1 MHATDPNTSV
11 IAESKRRTVVLAYT
25 LTFVGAG
32 IYLPYFPLY
41 LGHLGFSGME
51 IGMVLGLQ
59 PLLRWGSAML
69 FGWAADRWRIRH
81 RLLVASATL
90 AVAMFV
96 PLLWVESVGAM
107 LVVTAGISLL
117 HGPVIPAIDASVM
130 DHLHELGGDY
140 GRLRLWGSLSF
151 VVGAGSS
158 ALAVQ
163 LASPLIIPSLFL
175 LPAALLPL
183 VLRRLPPG
191 QATSHGGAASPW
203 SLITPPLAAFLGAV
217 FLAHLSSGAWN
228 AFFALHGEALGLP
241 EWIPGAA
248 WGLAVAGEVALFQWG
263 RRILTVLPPARLIV
277 IALLVTVLRWTLS
290 AVVTTTVPLALLQIG
305 HAFTFSAFHL
315 AAMMLIARL
324 TPPENSTSGQALYG
338 IVGFGLGGSLG
349 IALAG
354 ILVEPLGTSG
364 LFHFEA
370 AVAALGLVPAWY
382 LTRLV
387 PR

>member
-1 MHATDPNTSV
+1 
-11 IAESKRRTVVLAYT
+11 
-25 LTFVGAG
+25 
-32 IYLPYFPLY
+32 
-41 LGHLGFSGME
+41 ME
-51 IGMVLGLQ
+51 IGVVLGVQ

-90 AVAMFV
+90 AVWIFI
-96 PLLWVESVGAM
+96 PLLWVETVGAM

-140 GRLRLWGSLSF
+140 GRLRLWGSLAF
-151 VVGAGSS
+151 VVGAGLS

-163 LASPLIIPSLFL
+163 LTSPAVIPSLFL

-183 VLRRLPPG
+183 VLRRLPAG
-191 QATSHGGAASPW
+191 QTTSHGVAAPPW
-203 SLITPPLAAFLGAV
+203 SLITAPLAAFLGAV
-217 FLAHLSSGAWN
+217 FLVHLSSGAWN
-228 AFFALHGEALGLP
+228 AFFALHAEALGLP

-248 WGLAVAGEVALFQWG
+248 WGLAVVGEVALFQWG
-263 RRILTVLPPARLIV
+263 RRLLTVLPPARLIV
-277 IALLVTVLRWTLS
+277 TALVVTILRWTLT
-290 AVVTTTVPLALLQIG
+290 AEVTTTLPLVVLQIG

-324 TPPENSTSGQALYG
+324 IPAESSTSGQALYG
-338 IVGFGLGGSLG
+338 ITGFGLGGSMG

-364 LFHFEA
+364 LFQFEA
-370 AVAALGLVPAWY
+370 VVAALGLIPAWL

-387 PR
+387 RN

>member
-1 MHATDPNTSV
+1 V
-11 IAESKRRTVVLAYT
+11 
-25 LTFVGAG
+25 
-32 IYLPYFPLY
+32 
-41 LGHLGFSGME
+41 
-51 IGMVLGLQ
+51 VLGLQ
-59 PLLRWGSAML
+59 PLLRWGSALL

-81 RLLVASATL
+81 RLLIASATL

-107 LVVTAGISLL
+107 LVVTAGISFL

-151 VVGAGSS
+151 IVAAGLS

-163 LASPLIIPSLFL
+163 LASPQIVPSLFL
-175 LPAALLPL
+175 LPAAILPL
-183 VLRRLPPG
+183 VLRRLPAG
-191 QATSHGGAASPW
+191 QATSQGVAAPPG

-217 FLAHLSSGAWN
+217 FLVHLSSGAWN
-228 AFFALHGEALGLP
+228 AFFALHAVSMGLP
-241 EWIPGAA
+241 EWISGAA

-263 RRILTVLPPARLIV
+263 RRLLTVLPPARLIA
-277 IALLVTVLRWTLS
+277 IALVVTVLRWTLT
-290 AVVTTTVPLALLQIG
+290 AVVTTTVPLAVLQIG

-324 TPPENSTSGQALYG
+324 IPPENSTSGQALYG
-338 IVGFGLGGSLG
+338 ITGFGLGGSLG

-354 ILVEPLGTSG
+354 VLVEPLGTSG

-370 AVAALGLVPAWY
+370 VVAALGLIPAWL
-382 LTRLV
+382 LTRLM
-387 PR
+387 RD